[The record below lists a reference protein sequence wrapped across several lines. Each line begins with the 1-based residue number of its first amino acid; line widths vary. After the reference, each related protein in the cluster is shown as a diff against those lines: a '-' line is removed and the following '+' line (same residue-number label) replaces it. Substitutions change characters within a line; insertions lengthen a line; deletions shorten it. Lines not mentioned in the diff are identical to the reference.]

1 MRIISSTTVK
11 QAVSETE
18 NANYSIEYT
27 LANDK
32 LQRVL
37 CSIYSLEKDENE
49 NNTYVGTISY
59 ENEVMNS
66 SLPIN
71 SNATNLI
78 AEFEEIILK
87 IKSLEFGEE

>member
-32 LQRVL
+32 LLRVL
-37 CSIYSLEKDENE
+37 CSIYSLGKDENE
-49 NNTYVGTISY
+49 NNAYVGTISY

-71 SNATNLI
+71 SNATDLI